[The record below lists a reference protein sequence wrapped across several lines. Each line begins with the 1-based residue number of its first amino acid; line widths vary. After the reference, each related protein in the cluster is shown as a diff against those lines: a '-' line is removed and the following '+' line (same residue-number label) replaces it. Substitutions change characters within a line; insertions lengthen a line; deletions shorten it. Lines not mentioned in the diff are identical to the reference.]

1 MTRVVREVQAAYDQI
16 VRAYAERNDGV
27 VPAALIPYGENLVK
41 HAGKAARVIDI
52 GCGTGR
58 DMAWLESQGVAVT
71 GIDLSCE
78 MLRYARGKVRGDLF
92 AMEMT
97 RLGFRDGCFDAAWC
111 CASLLHL
118 PKVEALRALTEIR
131 RVLKSGSL
139 VILSLQEGSGE
150 GWEGGYRDDVR
161 RFFARYGVEELR
173 ALLPATGFA
182 VRDIQAYP
190 GHGSVWLV
198 SRCVA
203 E

>member
-97 RLGFRDGCFDAAWC
+97 RLGFRDGCFDAAFTEGRS
-111 CASLLHL
+111 APSAHRD
-118 PKVEALRALTEIR
+118 PARAQIGKPRDSEPSR
-131 RVLKSGSL
+131 RKWRRLGRR
-139 VILSLQEGSGE
+139 LS
-150 GWEGGYRDDVR
+150 R
-161 RFFARYGVEELR
+161 
-173 ALLPATGFA
+173 
-182 VRDIQAYP
+182 
-190 GHGSVWLV
+190 
-198 SRCVA
+198 
-203 E
+203 